1 MKVSFNLLVR
11 KEFFRVGGV
20 EYAAS
25 LGPEDIIVLPGYDA
39 ALKSLSSSLDRY
51 INHGYKLK
59 CSGNGSDDS
68 PILYWCRYENNQE
81 KAVVFEIQ
89 YRTVKGEL
97 FSF

>member
-1 MKVSFNLLVR
+1 MYVGFYLFVR

-25 LGPEDIIVLPGYDA
+25 LEPEDIIVLPAYDA

-51 INHGYKLK
+51 TNQGYHLN
-59 CSGNGSDDS
+59 CSGNGSGDS
-68 PILYWCRYENNQE
+68 PILYWCRYENSQE

-89 YRTVKGEL
+89 YRELKGDL
-97 FSF
+97 VTI